1 MSEKI
6 FCETCKSDI
15 AIKNYGRH
23 LKSNKH
29 LKYIEISKMDEEPIV
44 DIVDESEDDI
54 RAEHSF
60 ATQIKAVEED
70 TRYQYG
76 MKEYL
81 QTRMNEL
88 EKEIKSIKV
97 LLI

>member
-44 DIVDESEDDI
+44 ALTSLRVDIVDESEDD
-54 RAEHSF
+54 
-60 ATQIKAVEED
+60 KAD